1 MSDLG
6 DLLELLH
13 GAPRSFWS
21 VHLTAA
27 TSWDDDWAMDCVARH
42 MWGGQTSEELREHER
57 RRRASSQGHPSP
69 PGSCPGVRQWEAW
82 ITEQKQREDITSE
95 WSAHILRWNG
105 DRCCI
110 EGPNPTYVGS
120 QRQVGETGIPWHQ
133 LESRLILDPSGL
145 SATSV
150 LTVIGR
156 TTALGREAILA
167 RAEPRR
173 YSRRG
178 ELDEDYLSFNCDHL
192 LVTVDVER
200 GFLLVSERF
209 VKDKSV
215 SSTVVETIEFDQP
228 QPDLL
233 FDF

>member
-57 RRRASSQGHPSP
+57 RRRASQGHPSP

-95 WSAHILRWNG
+95 WSAHILRSNG
-105 DRCCI
+105 DRGCI
-110 EGPNPTYVGS
+110 KGPNPTYVGS

-156 TTALGREAILA
+156 TTAGERQSSRERSRAATAAGENWKKTICLSTAII
-167 RAEPRR
+167 
-173 YSRRG
+173 YSSPSMSN
-178 ELDEDYLSFNCDHL
+178 EA
-192 LVTVDVER
+192 
-200 GFLLVSERF
+200 
-209 VKDKSV
+209 
-215 SSTVVETIEFDQP
+215 SSW
-228 QPDLL
+228 
-233 FDF
+233 